1 MKFYIQNIDTIDKCN
16 LFVRALWSQ
25 LRVNGEKFA
34 WNYFGH
40 KAYNAKVFNLGIL
53 SCGNLK
59 NNYDV
64 IVGYKGKGII
74 TFIEFSSMDKGD
86 CDNNDKDFIK
96 KSINL
101 ALKYENLMSEY
112 NLKTTYRTP
121 YLAIDNYKGERFII
135 QNTNEKDK
143 FNITIKVSGF
153 DTRDAK
159 KQGTKLINYIVN
171 FLSVCTNCVFYQT
184 DKRDSDNVRNYNI
197 YSAEKWIEGG
207 NGGLSKK
214 SCEFIEKILQE
225 KLSED
230 QINFLNACYIYHYAN
245 KYYSMKFDFDKYEF
259 SLVDLGVY
267 NEEIMIVLYMSALEV
282 IAYTENKDVD
292 KCEKCG
298 QQVYS
303 IGKKVLHISQ
313 KYGDEY
319 AYDKQIKDY
328 YSKRSEFLHLG
339 QVLSERT
346 YSGSCNPEFEIKD
359 GKFVLNEELPFVN
372 IIFIKEYVGY
382 ILRNYF
388 ENTLN

>member
-159 KQGTKLINYIVN
+159 KQGTKLINYIV
-171 FLSVCTNCVFYQT
+171 LRFYV
-184 DKRDSDNVRNYNI
+184 S
-197 YSAEKWIEGG
+197 
-207 NGGLSKK
+207 
-214 SCEFIEKILQE
+214 
-225 KLSED
+225 
-230 QINFLNACYIYHYAN
+230 
-245 KYYSMKFDFDKYEF
+245 
-259 SLVDLGVY
+259 
-267 NEEIMIVLYMSALEV
+267 
-282 IAYTENKDVD
+282 
-292 KCEKCG
+292 
-298 QQVYS
+298 
-303 IGKKVLHISQ
+303 
-313 KYGDEY
+313 
-319 AYDKQIKDY
+319 
-328 YSKRSEFLHLG
+328 
-339 QVLSERT
+339 
-346 YSGSCNPEFEIKD
+346 
-359 GKFVLNEELPFVN
+359 
-372 IIFIKEYVGY
+372 
-382 ILRNYF
+382 
-388 ENTLN
+388 TL